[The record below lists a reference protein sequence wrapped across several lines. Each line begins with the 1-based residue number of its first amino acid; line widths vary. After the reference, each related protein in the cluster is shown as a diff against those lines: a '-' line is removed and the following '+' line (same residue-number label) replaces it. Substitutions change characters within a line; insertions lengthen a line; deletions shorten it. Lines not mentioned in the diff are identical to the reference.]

1 MIIFETR
8 KKALELRKKALE
20 ALNNSKEINKNFQLN
35 PNQEHLREAKFLD
48 KAPRIIKEC
57 NEYLKASSMAKIDK
71 QFNIN

>member
-8 KKALELRKKALE
+8 KKALELRKKALK

-35 PNQEHLREAKFLD
+35 PNQEHFREAKFLD

>member
-35 PNQEHLREAKFLD
+35 PNKHLREAKFLD

-57 NEYLKASSMAKIDK
+57 NDYLKA
-71 QFNIN
+71 N